1 MNVAVEVSQLT
12 TLLREVSEK
21 LLAHPAIVADY
32 EARLERSKL
41 ELGEARAALETAE
54 ALATD
59 DALSQEGLTNDTKR
73 KAAVTKALQ
82 KDPTCIHAAESV
94 RIRQGSTRM
103 AEISLSQ
110 VVSEGKA
117 LAFRLQ
123 ALRASAEL
131 KTAQIEHENLALQ
144 ARTAEANLRGVS
156 QCR

>member
-1 MNVAVEVSQLT
+1 MNVAVEVQQLT

-32 EARLERSKL
+32 EAQLERSKL
-41 ELGEARAALETAE
+41 DLGEARAALETAE

-82 KDPTCIHAAESV
+82 KDPSCVAAAETV
-94 RIRQGSTRM
+94 RARQGCSRM

-110 VVSEGKA
+110 VVAEGKA

-123 ALRASAEL
+123 ALRSSAEL
-131 KTAQIEHENLALQ
+131 KAQQIAHENLTLE
-144 ARTAEANLRGVS
+144 ARTAEAKLRGVT
-156 QCR
+156 R

>member
-1 MNVAVEVSQLT
+1 MNVAVEVQQLT

-21 LLAHPAIVADY
+21 ILAHPAIVADY

-41 ELGEARAALETAE
+41 ELSEARAALETAE

-73 KAAVTKALQ
+73 KAAVSKAIQ
-82 KDPTCIHAAESV
+82 KDQACIAAAESL
-94 RIRQGSTRM
+94 RARQGCARM

-110 VVSEGKA
+110 VVAEGKA

-123 ALRASAEL
+123 ALRSSAEL
-131 KTAQIEHENLALQ
+131 KAQQIAHENLTLE
-144 ARTAEANLRGVS
+144 ARIAGTELRGAT
-156 QCR
+156 R